1 MNSLRALV
9 GLLIVGGAV
18 YLGIMFLPHYFANFQ
33 FKDEV
38 VTESKF
44 ASFDANKNEE
54 DVRNKVFQMAQSH
67 RIPLK
72 IEQIQVTRNGKDV
85 TINAPYKVEVNLI
98 GGKQVILDFPVSAT
112 AGKANK

>member
-1 MNSLRALV
+1 MNSVRALIGV
-9 GLLIVGGAV
+9 LIVGGAV
-18 YLGIMFLPHYFANFQ
+18 YLGIMILPHYFSNFQ

-44 ASFDANKNEE
+44 ASLDVNKNEE
-54 DVRNKVFQMAQSH
+54 DVRNKVFQYAQSH
-67 RIPLK
+67 NIPIK
-72 IEQIQVTRNGKDV
+72 PEQIRVVRDGKDV
-85 TINAPYKVEVNLI
+85 TISAPYKVEINLI

>member
-1 MNSLRALV
+1 MDRVKALI

-18 YLGIMFLPHYFANFQ
+18 YLGIMILPHYFANFQ

-44 ASFDANKNEE
+44 ASQDANKNEE
-54 DVRNKVFQMAQSH
+54 DVRKKVYEMAQSH
-67 RIPLK
+67 QLPLK
-72 IEQIQVTRNGKDV
+72 MEQIRVVRDANGV
-85 TINAPYKVEVNLI
+85 TIAAPYKVEINLI

-112 AGKANK
+112 GGKANK